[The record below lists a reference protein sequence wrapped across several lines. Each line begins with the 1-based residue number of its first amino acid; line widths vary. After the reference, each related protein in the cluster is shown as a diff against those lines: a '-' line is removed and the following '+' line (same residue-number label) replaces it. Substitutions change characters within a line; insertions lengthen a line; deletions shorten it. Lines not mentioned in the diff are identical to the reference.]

1 MPRPGGEIRL
11 RTLEGGS
18 PQASDAIRLAPCGQ
32 RQAPDALVLVETT
45 TGGPQAGASL
55 RLYPCMAGGGGAIAD
70 PIAPPEAPAV
80 SIADTTPT
88 SLHANWLV
96 EANPPVQGYIATLT
110 RDDGVPGETIE
121 TADTSGEWG
130 NLEPFHAY
138 TVSVVAIND
147 AGTGPAGSVTVAL
160 PYPPPFR
167 GPAPVTGIRYSGTP
181 AQRLRP
187 HTTPGWQSPPGHH
200 RHINAPHSAGTPQH
214 RHQASAWGRL
224 PPRPRETGVP
234 WGPDLDRH
242 ESDTRSGWGDL
253 PPNRRHTAAAWGPDL
268 PPLHRETHAPH
279 GEPPNR
285 RVHTRHSWG
294 ATHPLARLLDAL
306 HRAPPPLRT
315 HTRVPWGAVWRITL
329 FVRPDPPPPAP
340 APCYTPP
347 PGDAVAL
354 ALRDPWRDTPGDAV
368 HLTLGCPAEPP
379 ANEIPTLKVY
389 RMIHE
394 IRVVR
399 VDDQT
404 EIDATALQLSLDTS
418 SHSWTFSGTLVGAEA
433 RDAVQPGE
441 DGEPVELEVTL
452 NGYTWRVIAEEWA
465 ESREFGRRGVSV
477 EGRGRSARL
486 TQPYLRHVSGQVSA
500 PISVQQAF
508 ASLLPVDQDWT
519 VEWDD
524 TLADWLLPEGSW
536 SWGEGTPLS
545 IIHQAATDVGM
556 VVVPDRAERTL
567 RFRPRYPV
575 LPWQYDQ
582 AEPDLAIPDA
592 AILRLT
598 RQQPLATQANAVY
611 VHGGD
616 TGGRLIQVSREG
628 TAADRLAPTQTSDL
642 ITNVDAGRLLGGR
655 ILAGQHRQP
664 AVRRVTMPL
673 GGGYP
678 LPSIAD
684 LIQIELGGQPERAT
698 LQSVQVEATRDRD
711 TTRVRQ
717 TLGFGEV
724 PDNVWARFQRLLP
737 YDPLKIGTVQA
748 NHADGTVTVELVG
761 GGEQR
766 VRGDT
771 PTGTPVYVRA
781 GRIED
786 EAPDLPQD
794 SITV

>member
-1 MPRPGGEIRL
+1 MSLAGHPFAGQPLGGLAARQPETKGRARSFAGGAFAAASL
-11 RTLEGGS
+11 AGPKAQATAAVQTRTWS
-18 PQASDAIRLAPCGQ
+18 RW
-32 RQAPDALVLVETT
+32 AL
-45 TGGPQAGASL
+45 AGAGFAAASL
-55 RLYPCMAGGGGAIAD
+55 AG
-70 PIAPPEAPAV
+70 PPAPPAAVQTREASRWAFAGAGFAGATVLGV
-80 SIADTTPT
+80 STPD
-88 SLHANWLV
+88 W
-96 EANPPVQGYIATLT
+96 
-110 RDDGVPGETIE
+110 
-121 TADTSGEWG
+121 
-130 NLEPFHAY
+130 
-138 TVSVVAIND
+138 
-147 AGTGPAGSVTVAL
+147 
-160 PYPPPFR
+160 PPPFR

-294 ATHPLARLLDAL
+294 GTHPLARLLDAL

-329 FVRPDPPPPAP
+329 FVRPDPPPAPDEP

-394 IRVVR
+394 ISVVR

-486 TQPYLRHVSGQVSA
+486 TQPYLQHVSGQVSA